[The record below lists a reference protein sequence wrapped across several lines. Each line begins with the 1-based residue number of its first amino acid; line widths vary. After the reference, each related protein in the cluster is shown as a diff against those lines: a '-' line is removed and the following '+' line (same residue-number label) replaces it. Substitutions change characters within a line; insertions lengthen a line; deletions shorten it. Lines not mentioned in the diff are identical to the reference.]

1 MTHRLERSTYNGTF
15 FLFFSQ
21 MIQEG
26 NHAVLLIKTTYPEDS
41 GVYTCRAT
49 NPASQVESSA
59 YLTVHSKP

>member
-1 MTHRLERSTYNGTF
+1 MIEIGKK
-15 FLFFSQ
+15 Q

>member
-1 MTHRLERSTYNGTF
+1 MP
-15 FLFFSQ
+15 FLFPIFVYQKTKQ